1 MTSTT
6 WEGAIFENIVDMPK
20 LEASVAQ
27 MQSDLFVGKNQENLI
42 KEMAQMK
49 DMLTK
54 VLSTQETQE

>member
-6 WEGAIFENIVDMPK
+6 WAGAIFENIVDMPK
-20 LEASVAQ
+20 LEASMAQ

>member
-20 LEASVAQ
+20 LEASMAQ

-49 DMLTK
+49 DMLTD
-54 VLSTQETQE
+54 Q

>member
-20 LEASVAQ
+20 LEASMAQ

>member
-54 VLSTQETQE
+54 VLSTQEMQE